1 MGITPINCPMN
12 LHEYLL
18 LAGIGDKRMRKHK
31 PWEIT
36 AATIVVAIAANAI
49 MLDRL
54 GDKW

>member
-1 MGITPINCPMN
+1 MN